1 MSAKQLDFVAVGPF
15 KTGTSWIYNYLI
27 NYQQIALPTKVK
39 ETFFFDNDEK
49 FERGLDWYYSHF
61 TQIKLEQKIGEIAP
75 SYFHSMEAPIRIHQ
89 HNPQCKIVVTLR
101 EPISRLVSFYR
112 HKKQRG
118 EIEPKTSLSQ
128 AISQKKSLYS
138 SALYYFHLSRWI
150 DIFGADNVRVIFF
163 ENLVESPIDFAREL
177 CDKLET
183 NLEDSSQDLSQK
195 VNASQ
200 VPISYSVSKMVYRS
214 VNTLHDFGLHKLVEH
229 GKNLGIKQLLNRK
242 KVMNLQLDTSE
253 YIYAFNLLKRDIML
267 LETDLNFDLS
277 NWKTLWIKKGIKLNE
292 FDL

>member
-39 ETFFFDNDEK
+39 ETFFFDDCKK

-61 TQIKLEQKIGEIAP
+61 TQIELEQQIGEIAP
-75 SYFHSMEAPIRIHQ
+75 SYFHSMEAPWRIQQ

-101 EPISRLVSFYR
+101 EPISRLVSFYQ

-118 EIEPKTSLSQ
+118 ELKPKTSLSQ

-150 DIFGADNVRVIFF
+150 DVFGADNVQVIFF
-163 ENLVESPIDFAREL
+163 ENLVESPIDFAKEL
-177 CDKLET
+177 CDKLDIK
-183 NLEDSSQDLSQK
+183 LENTSEDLSRK

-200 VPISYSVSKMVYRS
+200 VPVNYSLCRLVYQS
-214 VNTLHDFGLHKLVEH
+214 VNLLHNLGLHKIVKY
-229 GKNLGIKQLLNRK
+229 GKSIGAKKLLTTQK
-242 KVMNLQLDTSE
+242 SEKSQLDSAE
-253 YIYAFNLLKRDIML
+253 FAFAFDLLQEDIMM
-267 LETDLNFDLS
+267 LETELNLDLS
-277 NWKTLWIKKGIKLNE
+277 VWKTIWSEKGIKIG
-292 FDL
+292 